1 MGVEVYIHSFLRSAL
16 DGGEWLTSRP
26 DGFTPRKEPWYLF
39 DRRMGVPQMSEGS
52 GKKKNVLLLAGFEPS
67 SQQRSRY
74 TDWALP
80 VPEGLRKAT

>member
-1 MGVEVYIHSFLRSAL
+1 
-16 DGGEWLTSRP
+16 
-26 DGFTPRKEPWYLF
+26 
-39 DRRMGVPQMSEGS
+39 MGVPQMSEGS